1 MHSLPDEAPPSLTVP
16 SRPYRLPYSA
26 AIYSLAFSISAAST
40 ATCGDYVTRLTLPPA
55 SITTA
60 GSTNSTAL
68 KQEAAVV
75 APTPSWL
82 ETTID
87 ALLAAT
93 PDEAWSRPPKKKLAD
108 LDKHL

>member
-1 MHSLPDEAPPSLTVP
+1 V
-16 SRPYRLPYSA
+16 
-26 AIYSLAFSISAAST
+26 FSISAAST
-40 ATCGDYVTRLTLPPA
+40 ATCGDYSTRLTLPPA
-55 SITTA
+55 SVTSA
-60 GSTNSTAL
+60 GSTNTTAIEQ
-68 KQEAAVV
+68 KAAIV

-93 PDEAWSRPPKKKLAD
+93 PEEAWSRPLEKELSD